1 MPNNQFTKRWLYV
14 DLPATDYTD
23 AWRLQKELVAARI
36 DKTIDHDIV
45 ISLEH
50 PPVFTIGRRGGRE
63 NLTVS
68 EEFLEAKGIPVI
80 DVERGGNIT
89 FHAPGQLIVY
99 PIIRLENAGL
109 KIDQYITR
117 LEEVMIQ
124 TAAAYGVRAATN
136 SLNRGVWVGNN
147 KLGSIGI
154 CVRRGIAFHGLALNV
169 NLELDPFGWINP
181 CGLHGIGVTS
191 IKLELSRHLPM
202 DEVRSTMKRT
212 MENAFKVMLV
222 EASLSDLRSR
232 MNTHRTA
239 NM

>member
-1 MPNNQFTKRWLYV
+1 
-14 DLPATDYTD
+14 LPVTDYMD
-23 AWRLQKELVAARI
+23 ARRLQKELVAARI
-36 DKTIDHDIV
+36 DKTIDDDIV

-50 PPVFTIGRRGGRE
+50 PPVFTIGRRRGRE

-68 EEFLEAKGIPVI
+68 EEFLKAQGIPVI

-89 FHAPGQLIVY
+89 FHAPGQLVVY

-124 TAAAYGVRAATN
+124 TAAAYGVRATRN
-136 SLNRGVWVGNN
+136 SLNRGAWVGNN

-169 NLELDPFGWINP
+169 NLELEPFGWINP

-191 IKLELSRHLPM
+191 IERELSRHLPM

-222 EASLSDLRSR
+222 EASLSDLQSR

-239 NM
+239 KM